1 MASRYD
7 DRAVVTNRLD
17 SYKNIF
23 EKRGVKQVVHYTTP
37 VLSFPKSDQLSNVNV
52 IDHVWTRGDHYY
64 KLADFYYG
72 DSTYWWVI
80 AFFNKKPTEDLLA
93 FGDIVMVP
101 TPLESILAMYED
113 Q

>member
-7 DRAVVTNRLD
+7 DRAVIVNRLD
-17 SYKNIF
+17 LYRNVF
-23 EKRGVKQVVHYTTP
+23 ENRGVKQLVHYETP
-37 VLSFPKSDQLSNVNV
+37 TLPFPKPKQLNNIQV

-101 TPLESILAMYED
+101 TPLESALEAYED
-113 Q
+113 

>member
-7 DRAVVTNRLD
+7 DRAFITNNFDMYRNVF
-17 SYKNIF
+17 K
-23 EKRGVKQVVHYTTP
+23 KRGVKQIVHYSSPELTYP
-37 VLSFPKSDQLSNVNV
+37 SPRDISDLNVV
-52 IDHVWTRGDHYY
+52 DHIWRKGDHYY

-101 TPLESILAMYED
+101 TPLENALTIYEA
-113 Q
+113 

>member
-7 DRAVVTNRLD
+7 DRAFITNNLD
-17 SYKNIF
+17 IYKNIF
-23 EKRGVKQVVHYTTP
+23 KKRGVKQIVHYASP
-37 VLSFPKSDQLSNVNV
+37 ELSYPSSQDLSSLNI
-52 IDHVWTRGDHYY
+52 IDHIWRRGDHYY

-101 TPLESILAMYED
+101 LPLENVLSIYDA
-113 Q
+113 